1 MAPRRRPMAAR
12 LGDELP
18 KRDWELLRAIV
29 QEFIHTG
36 EPVGSHAIAP
46 RYDLSS
52 ATVRSVMADLEAL
65 GYLRKPHTSAGRI
78 PTEKGFR
85 LYVDALLKVR
95 GPRPRDRERIEQTLA
110 PAPLSELMVE
120 TGKLLHSLTRHASV
134 VVAPRPDRTIFRRIE
149 FVRLREDRLLAV
161 LVSQEGLVQNRLIHL
176 DFPLGASE
184 LEQATNYLNELL
196 GELTLEQIHDRIRAE
211 RDAEQA
217 LYDRLRQKSLELA
230 RRAFPEEE
238 LSPDVFVTG
247 EASFL
252 DEPSFAEDVE
262 TMRKLFAALA
272 EKDRLLHVLRRSIEG
287 KQIQIFIGAESEL
300 SDIAD
305 VSMVV
310 APYAKGERIL
320 GALAVI
326 GPTRMDY
333 GTVIPQVDYTARAVS
348 RILAETL

>member
-1 MAPRRRPMAAR
+1 
-12 LGDELP
+12 
-18 KRDWELLRAIV
+18 
-29 QEFIHTG
+29 QIH
-36 EPVGSHAIAP
+36 
-46 RYDLSS
+46 
-52 ATVRSVMADLEAL
+52 
-65 GYLRKPHTSAGRI
+65 
-78 PTEKGFR
+78 
-85 LYVDALLKVR
+85 
-95 GPRPRDRERIEQTLA
+95 ERIR
-110 PAPLSELMVE
+110 V
-120 TGKLLHSLTRHASV
+120 
-134 VVAPRPDRTIFRRIE
+134 
-149 FVRLREDRLLAV
+149 
-161 LVSQEGLVQNRLIHL
+161 
-176 DFPLGASE
+176 
-184 LEQATNYLNELL
+184 
-196 GELTLEQIHDRIRAE
+196 E